1 MAYSEVQYLAEA
13 AYGDELQVELAVDNL
28 LEKSF
33 ELVYRI
39 SNLSRECEMARV
51 VTTLLFFDYQ
61 RKCVIP
67 VPGNFLERVRIAE
80 RTGQCHRD

>member
-13 AYGDELQVELAVDNL
+13 AYADELLVELAVDNL

-39 SNLSRECEMARV
+39 SNLSRDCEMARV

-67 VPGNFLERVRIAE
+67 VPGSFLDRV
-80 RTGQCHRD
+80 GQAAKRPQY